1 MGLSLAE
8 SLDVRPS
15 PEGWG
20 GGGEYSRNVYT
31 GRLQP
36 LTFLHTIFQ
45 EKGTSFVCL
54 LLTNGTSFIYLV
66 YNFCILLTA
75 VNALSFK

>member
-20 GGGEYSRNVYT
+20 GEYSTNVYT

-66 YNFCILLTA
+66 YNFCTLLTA